1 MRVYLPPDANC
12 LLSVFDHCLRSRH
25 YVNVVV
31 AGKHALPQWLTMDAA
46 VVHCTEGIGIWQ
58 WASNDQDAEPDV
70 VMACCGDTPTL
81 EILAAVS
88 ILRQHLPDLKIR
100 VINVVDL
107 MKLQSAS
114 EHPHGLSETDYD
126 SLFTKDKHIIFGFH
140 GYPWLVH
147 RLTYRRTNR
156 NLHVRGY
163 KEEGTITTA
172 FDMRVQNDLDR
183 FHLVQ
188 DVVDRL
194 PHLGTKGA
202 YLKQMVQDKLI
213 EHKHYID
220 QARPRL
226 AGNPQLEVG
235 QLQMNAQ
242 ELIDTAKALVAGDKG
257 LLAMDESNPTCNKR
271 FAKLGIPQTEEARRA
286 YRELIVTTPGLG
298 ECISG
303 AILYDET
310 IRQQKKDGTPFVKVI
325 TDAGIIPGI
334 KVDTG
339 AKDMAGHPGE
349 KITEGLDGL
358 RDRLAEYSQM
368 GARFAKWR
376 AVIAV
381 GDGIPSRGCIEA
393 NAQALARYA
402 ALCQEAGLVP
412 VVEPE
417 VLMDGEHTL
426 ERCCEVTEEVLRT
439 VFNQLYTQRVMLEGM
454 ILKPNMVLPGLTCPK
469 QETVDEVADA
479 TVKCLLR
486 AVPAAVPGIAFLSGG
501 QSGELASARLNAM
514 NVRFKSRLPWAL
526 AFSFARAIQQPALE
540 IWQGEEANVL
550 AAQQALY
557 HRARCNRA
565 ARRGEYDAA
574 METHGRAS
582 APLGGSSAK
591 DSVSAQWKPDMRQK
605 FIVGNWKMHTTA
617 ADATRLAKAILDG
630 MGIMSGEDRVSV
642 AVCPPFP
649 YLALV
654 GEILKGSCVALG
666 RRTSIP
672 RRRAHSPARSVRRC
686 FSISA
691 AST

>member
-1 MRVYLPPDANC
+1 M
-12 LLSVFDHCLRSRH
+12 
-25 YVNVVV
+25 
-31 AGKHALPQWLTMDAA
+31 
-46 VVHCTEGIGIWQ
+46 
-58 WASNDQDAEPDV
+58 
-70 VMACCGDTPTL
+70 
-81 EILAAVS
+81 
-88 ILRQHLPDLKIR
+88 
-100 VINVVDL
+100 
-107 MKLQSAS
+107 
-114 EHPHGLSETDYD
+114 
-126 SLFTKDKHIIFGFH
+126 
-140 GYPWLVH
+140 
-147 RLTYRRTNR
+147 
-156 NLHVRGY
+156 
-163 KEEGTITTA
+163 
-172 FDMRVQNDLDR
+172 
-183 FHLVQ
+183 
-188 DVVDRL
+188 
-194 PHLGTKGA
+194 
-202 YLKQMVQDKLI
+202 
-213 EHKHYID
+213 
-220 QARPRL
+220 
-226 AGNPQLEVG
+226 G
-235 QLQMNAQ
+235 QPQMNAQ
-242 ELIDTAKALVAGDKG
+242 ELIDTARTLVAGDKG

-310 IRQQKKDGTPFVKVI
+310 IRQQKKDGTPFVKVL

-426 ERCCEVTEEVLRT
+426 ERCREVTEEVLRT

-479 TVKCLLR
+479 TVRCLLR

-550 AAQQALY
+550 AAQQALF

-565 ARRGEYDAA
+565 ARRGEYNAA
-574 METHGRAS
+574 MELNYDDNVYPPPVCRLIIHWANCNMQVRRRRDRPRPAFSTCDRRHPKGRSEEHTMDESLPDVYLARHGETAWSLSGRHTGRTDI
-582 APLGGSSAK
+582 PLTE
-591 DSVSAQWKPDMRQK
+591 R
-605 FIVGNWKMHTTA
+605 
-617 ADATRLAKAILDG
+617 
-630 MGIMSGEDRVSV
+630 GEDNAEV
-642 AVCPPFP
+642 ARTARGDNVHRGPGQP
-649 YLALV
+649 AQE
-654 GEILKGSCVALG
+654 GVADLRAGRLRG
-666 RRTSIP
+666 RRYGHAGP
-672 RRRAHSPARSVRRC
+672 H
-686 FSISA
+686 
-691 AST
+691 